1 MEAEKEYKKRVADI
15 LIDQQLEAAGIVLV
29 EGAKWCGKTTSA
41 MQKAN
46 SVLFM
51 DEPKR
56 QDEYMRLAENDI
68 DVLLD
73 GAVPRLID
81 EWQKAPQFWDACRFV
96 VDRRGDEGQFIL
108 TGSAE
113 PIDQSKMSH
122 TGTGRVGWVKM
133 RPMSLYESGESNGSV
148 SLLELFDGHLKPA
161 AGIELNLRDICYLIC
176 RGGWPK
182 AIGKS
187 EQAAL
192 KQAFNYVDA
201 VAKREIIEVDAVN
214 RSETNTRRI
223 LRSYAR
229 HQATQATNGT
239 IAADLSI
246 NDGNTLDSDTIA
258 SYLNALR
265 KIFVIEDMEAWN
277 PNLRSKAAIRTT
289 PTRYFV
295 DPSIATASLG
305 LGPSDLMK
313 DLNTLGLL
321 FEALAVRDLRVY
333 AEVINGSIFHYRD
346 NNGLECDSVLHL
358 RNGHYGLIEIKLGG
372 SKLIEEGAANLL
384 SLSKKIDSEKMYA
397 PSFMMVLV
405 ATGHYAYRRED
416 GVIVVPIGSLK
427 Y

>member
-148 SLLELFDGHLKPA
+148 SLLELFDGPLKPA